1 MVSGEIA
8 GMLQK
13 NTETDFEQKVTEITE
28 ELGRNRSHHG
38 TQGIKGKGHCSLSN
52 PLERL
57 VGRGRANRDHAVAA
71 KTI

>member
-38 TQGIKGKGHCSLSN
+38 TQGIKG
-52 PLERL
+52 R
-57 VGRGRANRDHAVAA
+57 VVARYR
-71 KTI
+71 TPWNGW